1 VDKRILLLGVA
12 MLASGGLSWFYFNST
27 MPMSTSNM
35 TADETDAFNEAQA
48 VNIGLTNISQM
59 VAGLGFFIALI
70 SVGLR
75 RRKKGGVGKP
85 VTQKPAEI

>member
-1 VDKRILLLGVA
+1 

-27 MPMSTSNM
+27 MPMGTPNM
-35 TADETDAFNEAQA
+35 TTDETSAFNEAQA
-48 VNIGLTNISQM
+48 VNMGMTNISQM
-59 VAGLGFFIALI
+59 VAGFGFFIALI

-75 RRKKGGVGKP
+75 RRNKGGVGKP